1 MAMEM
6 LKNIQ
11 WLGHAG
17 FTIKAGDKLIAI
29 DPFQID
35 IEIPADMIC
44 ITHSHYDHCSVP
56 DINKIKKDSTV
67 FITEPSSVE
76 KLSGDVRTMQPG
88 ESVTVENIR
97 IEAVPAYNTN
107 KDFHPRENNWL
118 GFIITINNQRI
129 YHTGDTDLIP
139 EMDQI
144 SADIAL
150 LPVSGTY
157 VMTAEEAVEAAKR
170 IKPSVAVPMH
180 YDAIVGS
187 GDDAMNFKNALN
199 GIVEVAIL

>member
-1 MAMEM
+1 M

-35 IEIPADMIC
+35 IEIPADIIC

-56 DINKIKKDSTV
+56 DINKIQKDSTV
-67 FITEPSSVE
+67 FITEPSSAE
-76 KLSGDVRTMQPG
+76 KLSGDVRTMHPG
-88 ESVTVENIR
+88 ESVTVEDIH

-118 GFIITINNQRI
+118 GFVITINNQRI

-139 EMDQI
+139 EMEQI
-144 SADIAL
+144 SADIAF

-187 GDDAMNFKNALN
+187 SDDAMNFKNALD
-199 GIVEVAIL
+199 GIVDVAIL